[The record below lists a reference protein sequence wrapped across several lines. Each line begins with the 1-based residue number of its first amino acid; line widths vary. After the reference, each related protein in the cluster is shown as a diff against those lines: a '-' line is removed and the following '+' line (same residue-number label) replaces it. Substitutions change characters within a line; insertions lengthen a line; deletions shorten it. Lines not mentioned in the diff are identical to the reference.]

1 MSKVKHI
8 KATPRADRL
17 RDFVAARAHD
27 ERMNFERRSFVSD
40 LASGAAIVDLLG
52 SEFKIAK
59 QMLSIGIEWL
69 EGAYDGRVGR
79 EPTDMDIATFL
90 HMIEGS
96 IRSLPGVFEA
106 HRVGCDIKLD
116 DYDCKLWM
124 SMRASEDPRVPSCV
138 QLRFEPNEDFLAA
151 VRRVAKTFGLI

>member
-1 MSKVKHI
+1 MSRAKNI

-17 RDFVAARAHD
+17 RDFVAAGALD
-27 ERMNFERRSFVSD
+27 ERMNVERRSYVCD

-69 EGAYDGRVGR
+69 ENSYDGRVSR
-79 EPTDMDIATFL
+79 EPTDIDIAIYL
-90 HMIEGS
+90 HAIESS
-96 IRSLPGVFEA
+96 IGSLPGFFEA
-106 HRVGCDIKLD
+106 HRLGCKIEMD

-124 SMRASEDPRVPSCV
+124 SMRAREDNWE
-138 QLRFEPNEDFLAA
+138 QLRPERNEDFLAA
-151 VRRVAKTFGLI
+151 VRRVAKTLIE